1 MSGDG
6 VSERGVDVRESTRQR
21 SAKVAEDILAKRK
34 TEVAMR
40 VHFPTRA
47 FDAVTFAELADYWW
61 QAHGSKTRSQFDYLY
76 PRVLEHFGE
85 KRAREVTP
93 DVVDAFLEHLATER
107 KLSASSVNHHRTI
120 VNGIFNFA
128 VKRGRF
134 DRNPVAAVRQRPEP
148 PGRDRIVS
156 PAEFR
161 MLWDKADGDREMR
174 PFLALAG
181 TTTMRKSEILS
192 LRWERVHLENAPYAT
207 LVRTKTGHQ
216 RHVPIPQSI
225 VKTLKALPSHGKH
238 EYLFPSRPTARCPE
252 PQRPYRWDFGKQ
264 FRALAKAAGIQNVR
278 IHDLRHAGATILMTL
293 GVPDPIVGKVTGH
306 RSRELERYQHLTPEL
321 RALTVNLIA
330 TELFR
335 AKRARKET
343 GTPTG
348 TVRSRRAAEIL
359 GERQHVGSKRDVG
372 GVDGTRTRGLRR
384 DRQETFT
391 VKCSRPWQIGVG
403 CHAAWSLKA
412 DRGRVFRKI
421 LQVLASPGTFGRDQP
436 RTAVTSWASR
446 RFKSW
451 ACNQQYWRSPGPHR
465 SRSSGQK

>member
-1 MSGDG
+1 MTGRSKSKGVYFRDG
-6 VSERGVDVRESTRQR
+6 IAYIRYQDEHGGDVRESTKQR
-21 SAKVAEDILAKRK
+21 SAKVAQDILAKRK

-61 QAHGSKTRSQFDYLY
+61 QAHSSKTRSQFEYLY
-76 PRVLEHFGE
+76 PRVLEYFAD
-85 KRAREVTP
+85 KRARDITP
-93 DVVDAFLEHLATER
+93 DVVDAFLDQLSTEL

-128 VKRGRF
+128 ATRGRF
-134 DRNPVAAVRQRPEP
+134 DRNPVAVRQRREP

-161 MLWDKADGDREMR
+161 TLWDKAEGDREMR
-174 PFLALAG
+174 AFLALAG
-181 TTTMRKSEILS
+181 TTTMRKGEVLS
-192 LRWERVHLENAPYAT
+192 LRWDRVHLEDASYAT

-225 VKTLKALPSHGKH
+225 VKTLKALPSHGRH

-264 FRALAKAAGIQNVR
+264 FRGLAKAAGVQNVR
-278 IHDLRHAGATILMTL
+278 IQDLRHAGATILMTL
-293 GVPDPIVGKVTGH
+293 GVPDPIVRKVTGH
-306 RSRELERYQHLTPEL
+306 RSRELERYQHLTSEL

-335 AKRARKET
+335 SKRARKVT

-348 TVRSRRAAEIL
+348 TVRSRRASGIL
-359 GERQHVGSKRDVG
+359 GERQHAGTRRDVG

-384 DRQETFT
+384 DRPAF
-391 VKCSRPWQIGVG
+391 
-403 CHAAWSLKA
+403 
-412 DRGRVFRKI
+412 
-421 LQVLASPGTFGRDQP
+421 
-436 RTAVTSWASR
+436 
-446 RFKSW
+446 
-451 ACNQQYWRSPGPHR
+451 
-465 SRSSGQK
+465 